1 MLPSCAIASRLRQRL
16 LSTTQPRSRE
26 TETFCVH
33 VANGSVTFQ
42 IKDHH
47 ATRESA
53 RQEAKNYLR
62 RYQVFTALQYGY
74 QVSFEF
80 NDQRSS
86 TETLR
91 CPVSRKS

>member
-1 MLPSCAIASRLRQRL
+1 M
-16 LSTTQPRSRE
+16 
-26 TETFCVH
+26 H
-33 VANGSVTFQ
+33 VADGSVTFQ

-53 RQEAKNYLR
+53 GQGAKNYLR
-62 RYQVFTALQYGY
+62 RYEVFTALQYGY

-80 NDQRSS
+80 SDQRSS

>member
-1 MLPSCAIASRLRQRL
+1 M
-16 LSTTQPRSRE
+16 
-26 TETFCVH
+26 H

-42 IKDHH
+42 MKDHH

-62 RYQVFTALQYGY
+62 RYEVLTALQYGY

-80 NDQRSS
+80 CDPEVIDRNPPLPG
-86 TETLR
+86 EP
-91 CPVSRKS
+91 PVINHTFGQPESYFWRMRRQPQY